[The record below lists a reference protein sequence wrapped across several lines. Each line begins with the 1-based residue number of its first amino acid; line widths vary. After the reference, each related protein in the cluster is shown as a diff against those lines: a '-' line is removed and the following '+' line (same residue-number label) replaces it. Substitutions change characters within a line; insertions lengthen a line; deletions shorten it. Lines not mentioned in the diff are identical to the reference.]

1 MDKISQQIGKM
12 GIIPVMALEDANQA
26 VPLGEALLAG
36 GLPCAEL
43 TFRTTA
49 ASEAI
54 YKMSQAYPEM
64 LVGAGTV
71 LTVAQAKEAVAAG
84 ASYILAPGFDPE
96 IVDWCLAHNTLVLPG
111 VMTPTDIGLAVK
123 KGVKLLKFFP
133 AVAAGGA
140 AALKSM
146 SGPFIGVKFVPTG
159 GINAHN
165 LADFLQLPMVHACGG
180 SWLVK
185 KQLINAGSFAEIT
198 RLTKEAVAIVRRVR
212 EEAA

>member
-198 RLTKEAVAIVRRVR
+198 RLTEEAVAIVRKVR